1 MSASP
6 IPPAVPAGTQAAVS
20 LDHVSRWYGDV
31 VAVNDVS
38 FDFHPGV
45 TGLLGPNGA
54 GKSTILHL
62 LAGFL
67 RPSAGDVLVLG
78 RPAWAHPEL
87 FRRVGLVPES
97 ESVYPFLSA
106 REFAVVSAQLHGLP
120 DPEAAA
126 RRVIA
131 QVELEDDQDRPM
143 RGYSK
148 GMRQRAKIAA
158 GLVHDP
164 EVLILDE
171 PFNGTDPRQRLQ
183 LTALL
188 RRMAAEGRTVI
199 FSSHIL
205 EEVERLADEVM
216 VILAGRLAASGD
228 FHAIRRLMTDR
239 PHSFTLRTTDNRRV
253 ASLLIARDDVQA
265 ITLDADRVEVQSSDF
280 AGFTAGI
287 AGLIRDAGV
296 TLLELQ
302 PSDELLESVFSYL
315 VQR

>member
-1 MSASP
+1 M
-6 IPPAVPAGTQAAVS
+6 
-20 LDHVSRWYGDV
+20 
-31 VAVNDVS
+31 
-38 FDFHPGV
+38 
-45 TGLLGPNGA
+45 
-54 GKSTILHL
+54 
-62 LAGFL
+62 
-67 RPSAGDVLVLG
+67 
-78 RPAWAHPEL
+78 
-87 FRRVGLVPES
+87 
-97 ESVYPFLSA
+97 
-106 REFAVVSAQLHGLP
+106 VSAQLHGLP

-216 VILAGRLAASGD
+216 VILAGGWPHRAISTPSAA
-228 FHAIRRLMTDR
+228 
-239 PHSFTLRTTDNRRV
+239 
-253 ASLLIARDDVQA
+253 
-265 ITLDADRVEVQSSDF
+265 
-280 AGFTAGI
+280 
-287 AGLIRDAGV
+287 
-296 TLLELQ
+296 
-302 PSDELLESVFSYL
+302 
-315 VQR
+315 